1 MELIVALTPKN
12 SFKKLYSDKDPRIFV
27 SRATSLVHSNSS
39 VVRSALPGLTKEDE
53 MSIIKTWAL
62 PNEFQ
67 MKSVFERFASFLL
80 SQLTANSY
88 LFYVPITD
96 VTDVTESK
104 LKKVAEFFKL
114 SSSDVV
120 DELIAF
126 RFTLAHD
133 GIPAS
138 WPMYQFRLSWIT
150 KKPGQR
156 CDTI

>member
-1 MELIVALTPKN
+1 MRN
-12 SFKKLYSDKDPRIFV
+12 
-27 SRATSLVHSNSS
+27 
-39 VVRSALPGLTKEDE
+39 ALPGLTKEDE

-62 PNEFQ
+62 PNELQ
-67 MKSVFERFASFLL
+67 MKSVLERFASFLL
-80 SQLTANSY
+80 SQLTANFY

-126 RFTLAHD
+126 RFTLAPD

-138 WPMYQFRLSWIT
+138 
-150 KKPGQR
+150 
-156 CDTI
+156 